1 MRGGT
6 EPRPESKS
14 RLWNKL
20 SLGGAKSRGLSVGGR
35 TCSWSQFLL
44 MCACVC
50 EFVRVLWLQV
60 GVSVC
65 GWNEDVSEE
74 KDTLEKEI
82 KKKKEGIRTM
92 P

>member
-1 MRGGT
+1 
-6 EPRPESKS
+6 
-14 RLWNKL
+14 
-20 SLGGAKSRGLSVGGR
+20 
-35 TCSWSQFLL
+35 

-82 KKKKEGIRTM
+82 KKKGGNTYHAMMLVDVSLLCATRRLVCHRPK
-92 P
+92 